1 MSQQRL
7 TALVTG
13 ASAGIGKAF
22 ADVFARY
29 GFNLILTARREERLK
44 AVADEISARHKVEV
58 IVIPADLADPRAP
71 EILVANIHARGLRVD
86 ALVNNAGYGVPGA
99 YATTTWGD
107 QRDFIQVLTTAPCA
121 LTHLVLPGMIE
132 RKQGYVVNVA
142 SLAGF
147 LPGTAGSALYGASK
161 SFMIQF
167 SRSLNMEL
175 QAHKVHVTAV
185 CPGYT
190 YSEFHDVMGARAQVS
205 RMPKFFWMT
214 AEAVAEEGY
223 AAVMRNKPVVVNGAI
238 NRSIAALAKYLP
250 DSAAFSI
257 MKARSGFNR

>member
-13 ASAGIGKAF
+13 ASAGIGRAF

-29 GFNLILTARREERLK
+29 GFNLVITARREDRLS
-44 AVADEISARHKVEV
+44 AVAQEISSRHHVDVSV
-58 IVIPADLADPRAP
+58 ITADLADPQAP
-71 EILVANIHARGLRVD
+71 EVLVGEIHRRGLKVD

-99 YATTTWGD
+99 YATTAWRD

-121 LTHLVLPGMIE
+121 LTHLVLPGMVE
-132 RKQGYVVNVA
+132 RKQGYIVNVA

-161 SFMIQF
+161 AFMIQF

-175 QAHKVHVTAV
+175 RAHNVHVTAV

-190 YSEFHDVMGARAQVS
+190 RSEFHDVMGVRDRVS
-205 RMPKFFWMT
+205 RMPGFMWMT
-214 AEAVAEEGY
+214 ADAVAEQGY
-223 AAVMRNKPVVVNGAI
+223 AAVMSNKPVLVNGAV
-238 NRSIAALAKYLP
+238 NRTIAAIAKYLP

-257 MKARSGFNR
+257 MKAQSGFNR

>member
-29 GFNLILTARREERLK
+29 GFNLVVTARREERLND
-44 AVADEISARHKVEV
+44 VAREIMDRHKVEV
-58 IVIPADLADPRAP
+58 SVITADLADPLAP
-71 EILVANIHARGLRVD
+71 MQLVEEIHRRGLKVD

-99 YATTTWGD
+99 YATTAWRD

-121 LTHLVLPGMIE
+121 LTHLVLPGMVE
-132 RKQGYVVNVA
+132 RKQGYIVNVA

-161 SFMIQF
+161 AFMIQF

-175 QAHKVHVTAV
+175 RAHNVHVTAV

-190 YSEFHDVMGARAQVS
+190 RSEFHDVMGVRDRVS
-205 RMPKFFWMT
+205 RMPGFMWMT
-214 AEAVAEEGY
+214 ADAVAEQGY
-223 AAVMRNKPVVVNGAI
+223 AAVMSNKPVLVNGAV
-238 NRSIAALAKYLP
+238 NRTIAAIAKYLP
-250 DSAAFSI
+250 DSAVFSI
-257 MKARSGFNR
+257 MKAQSGFNR

>member
-29 GFNLILTARREERLK
+29 GFNLVVTARREDRLND
-44 AVADEISARHKVEV
+44 VAREIMERHKVEV
-58 IVIPADLADPRAP
+58 SVITADLADPQAP
-71 EILVANIHARGLRVD
+71 ETLVGEIHRRGLKVD
-86 ALVNNAGYGVPGA
+86 ALINNAGYGVPGA
-99 YATTTWGD
+99 YATTSWRD

-121 LTHLVLPGMIE
+121 LTHLVLPGMVE
-132 RKQGYVVNVA
+132 RKQGYIVNVA

-161 SFMIQF
+161 AFMIQF

-175 QAHKVHVTAV
+175 RAHKVHVTAV

-190 YSEFHDVMGARAQVS
+190 RSEFHDVMGVRERVS
-205 RMPKFFWMT
+205 RTPGFMWMT
-214 AEAVAEEGY
+214 AEAVAEQGY
-223 AAVMRNKPVVVNGAI
+223 AAVMGNKPVLVNGAI

-257 MKARSGFNR
+257 MKAQSGFNR

>member
-1 MSQQRL
+1 MSQQNL

-29 GFNLILTARREERLK
+29 GFNLVLTARREERLRE
-44 AVADEISARHKVEV
+44 VAQELSARHKIEATV
-58 IVIPADLADPRAP
+58 IAADLADPLAP
-71 EILVANIHARGLRVD
+71 EALVADIHRRGLKVD
-86 ALVNNAGYGVPGA
+86 ALINNAGYGVPGA
-99 YATTTWGD
+99 YATTAWRD

-132 RKQGYVVNVA
+132 RKQGYIVNIA

-147 LPGTAGSALYGASK
+147 MPGTAGSALYGASK

-185 CPGYT
+185 CPGFT
-190 YSEFHDVMGARAQVS
+190 YSEFHDVMGVRGQVS

-223 AAVMRNKPVVVNGAI
+223 AAVMKNKPVHVNGAV
-238 NRSIAALAKYLP
+238 NKSIAALVKYLP
-250 DSAAFSI
+250 DGTAFSI